1 MFLEIDGEFFDDQRT
16 PIERGFGKTQE
27 FEQKDFEERK
37 KNGDFLMPL
46 EQMPYLE
53 GENEEE
59 IKKIINK
66 GRFQDL
72 QTE

>member
-1 MFLEIDGEFFDDQRT
+1 MFLDNDGELNDDQRT

-37 KNGDFLMPL
+37 RNGDFLMPL

-66 GRFQDL
+66 GRF
-72 QTE
+72 